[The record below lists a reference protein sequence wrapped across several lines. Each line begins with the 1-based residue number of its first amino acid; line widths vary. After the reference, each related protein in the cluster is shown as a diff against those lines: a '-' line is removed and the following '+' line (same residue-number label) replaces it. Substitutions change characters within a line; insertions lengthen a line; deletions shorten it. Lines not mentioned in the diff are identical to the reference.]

1 MMTTDLQP
9 NEIVRAVKIPLRGGR
24 SGSAYLKMAQKAS
37 GFAICGAAA
46 VVELDGSGALS
57 HVAVGIT
64 GVANRAFRA
73 TETEKALRGKVPSA
87 DLLRT
92 ACQSAAQGVVALDD
106 IHASADYRLDL
117 ARIFARRALGK
128 AIERAST

>member
-1 MMTTDLQP
+1 
-9 NEIVRAVKIPLRGGR
+9 
-24 SGSAYLKMAQKAS
+24 LKMAQKAS

-64 GVANRAFRA
+64 GVGNKAFRA
-73 TETEKALRGKVPSA
+73 VETEKALNGKKPASDVLKAACEKASA
-87 DLLRT
+87 
-92 ACQSAAQGVVALDD
+92 GVVALDD

-117 ARIFARRALGK
+117 ARIFARRALEK
-128 AIERAST
+128 ALERAA